1 MNWLSFCML
10 ASLCLIRSVASGQAT
25 QPAPSSPLK
34 TACMIVPMT
43 VPRYLHTATSL
54 RSGAVLII
62 GGIVLRTSAEL
73 YDPVSGT
80 FSTTGPM
87 ATQRHGYS
95 ATLLPDG
102 KVLIAGGGSCLGP
115 GDCILDSAEVYDP
128 LAGRFKPT
136 GSMTVERS
144 AHSATRLASGKIL
157 IAGGLDNTGQF
168 MTSAELYDPASGT
181 FAPTAEKMHFA
192 RGNHS
197 ATLLSD
203 GKVLIAGGYNKA
215 AGYLASAE
223 IYDPAAG
230 DFTVVGSMKEARWL
244 ATATLLPN
252 GRVLITGG
260 TGAHSHMS
268 SAEIYDPAKRAFT
281 ATASMWEGRV
291 LHTATLLPSGQV
303 LVAGGVGGQP
313 GKPVYYSSTE
323 LYDPVKEAFSPATE
337 MLTPRSS
344 HTATLLPGGR
354 VLLAGGTNPVGALDT
369 AEIH

>member
-1 MNWLSFCML
+1 
-10 ASLCLIRSVASGQAT
+10 
-25 QPAPSSPLK
+25 
-34 TACMIVPMT
+34 
-43 VPRYLHTATSL
+43 
-54 RSGAVLII
+54 
-62 GGIVLRTSAEL
+62 
-73 YDPVSGT
+73 
-80 FSTTGPM
+80 M

-168 MTSAELYDPASGT
+168 MASAELYDPASGT

-203 GKVLIAGGYNKA
+203 GKVIIAGGYNKA

-223 IYDPAAG
+223 IYDPRRRRFYRCRIDEGGAMARYRNAAPQRPG
-230 DFTVVGSMKEARWL
+230 PHYR
-244 ATATLLPN
+244 
-252 GRVLITGG
+252 R
-260 TGAHSHMS
+260 HR
-268 SAEIYDPAKRAFT
+268 SA
-281 ATASMWEGRV
+281 
-291 LHTATLLPSGQV
+291 
-303 LVAGGVGGQP
+303 
-313 GKPVYYSSTE
+313 
-323 LYDPVKEAFSPATE
+323 
-337 MLTPRSS
+337 
-344 HTATLLPGGR
+344 
-354 VLLAGGTNPVGALDT
+354 
-369 AEIH
+369 